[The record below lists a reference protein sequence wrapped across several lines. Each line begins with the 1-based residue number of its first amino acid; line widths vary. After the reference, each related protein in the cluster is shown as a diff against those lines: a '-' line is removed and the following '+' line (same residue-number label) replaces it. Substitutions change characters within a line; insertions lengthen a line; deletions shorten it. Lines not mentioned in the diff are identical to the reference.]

1 MKKLI
6 NLLTI
11 SSLIILMMTSCSP
24 LNKMKKHATD
34 IKYNVEPKVL
44 EANAGKV
51 DLDLDVNIPAKYF
64 NKNVVVE
71 ATPVLVYGDQEKAFE
86 TKVLQGEDVK
96 ENNTVVPYNSSKS
109 VKYKGSIPY
118 DKAMR
123 VAKLEMRL
131 KLRKGDKT
139 VDVPAI
145 KIADGVVSTST
156 LVINDPKVVIGAD
169 AFQRIIKETKAA
181 DIHYLINSSYVR
193 WKEMKGAD
201 VKDLE
206 SFIKDVKKNDRQEL
220 KGVEIKAY
228 ASPDGKEDENAKLAG
243 KRDVSAKKFLKKKM
257 RKIEEFKVEEFFKSL
272 VTPEDWDGFKKLM
285 EESNI
290 QDKEII
296 LRVLSMYND
305 PEVREREI
313 KNISSAFT
321 AIAKEIL
328 PKLRRSQI
336 LVNINNI
343 GLSNEEILTAVKNDI
358 NSLKVEELL
367 YSATLVEKAAD
378 KLMIYETAMKNFSQ
392 DWRGYNNAGLV
403 KFNSKDYT
411 AAKSLFEK
419 AAALS
424 QNNKVIN
431 NNLGAVELING
442 NVDKAK
448 VFFGA
453 AAGLGKALDYNN
465 GIVAMKEGKY
475 TEAVKYFG
483 SCKTV
488 NSALASIL
496 TDNTSE
502 ALRKLDEVKGEEAMV
517 SYLRAVIGAKTSNK
531 DLVIAGLKSAIEKD
545 GSLKETASTDM
556 VFAKYFSDADF
567 KAIVK

>member
-1 MKKLI
+1 
-6 NLLTI
+6 
-11 SSLIILMMTSCSP
+11 
-24 LNKMKKHATD
+24 
-34 IKYNVEPKVL
+34 
-44 EANAGKV
+44 
-51 DLDLDVNIPAKYF
+51 
-64 NKNVVVE
+64 
-71 ATPVLVYGDQEKAFE
+71 
-86 TKVLQGEDVK
+86 
-96 ENNTVVPYNSSKS
+96 
-109 VKYKGSIPY
+109 
-118 DKAMR
+118 
-123 VAKLEMRL
+123 
-131 KLRKGDKT
+131 
-139 VDVPAI
+139 
-145 KIADGVVSTST
+145 
-156 LVINDPKVVIGAD
+156 
-169 AFQRIIKETKAA
+169 
-181 DIHYLINSSYVR
+181 
-193 WKEMKGAD
+193 MKGAD

-367 YSATLVEKAAD
+367 YSATLMESASD

-419 AAALS
+419 AAVLS
-424 QNNKVIN
+424 PNNKVIN